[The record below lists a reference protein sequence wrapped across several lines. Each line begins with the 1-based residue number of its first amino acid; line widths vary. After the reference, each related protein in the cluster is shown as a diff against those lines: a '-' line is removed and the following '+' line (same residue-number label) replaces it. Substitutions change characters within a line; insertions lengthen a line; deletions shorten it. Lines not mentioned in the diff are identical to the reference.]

1 MSQQL
6 LERRTQVKV
15 VVGFAVAVALIG
27 LLVPVLLLAQRP
39 STESFTGEVRNVSD
53 TAIAIVPDDGG
64 APIYGVLASEVEVEK
79 GDFVTGIYVPDLG
92 VVRVMTIGK

>member
-1 MSQQL
+1 LSCL
-6 LERRTQVKV
+6 SSCSSD
-15 VVGFAVAVALIG
+15 A
-27 LLVPVLLLAQRP
+27 P
-39 STESFTGEVRNVSD
+39 SD

-92 VVRVMTIGK
+92 VVRVMTIGN